1 MNLLK
6 KHSFFCFDEISRD
19 FIKLGKENGLDN
31 YFKEDPHAF
40 SRHLWEARKKQFEE
54 ALNLEEPV
62 IFFDR
67 GVHDVVAYLNYIEN
81 PISSW
86 ENELKNFKYDVVI
99 LIKPEEKIYVQDDDR
114 METFEEA
121 VKVHEQIKNS
131 YVKSGLKIIELPF
144 TTPIKRLNLVLK
156 HYKNE

>member
-1 MNLLK
+1 
-6 KHSFFCFDEISRD
+6 
-19 FIKLGKENGLDN
+19 
-31 YFKEDPHAF
+31 
-40 SRHLWEARKKQFEE
+40 
-54 ALNLEEPV
+54 
-62 IFFDR
+62 
-67 GVHDVVAYLNYIEN
+67 VHDVVAYLNYIEN

-86 ENELKNFKYDVVI
+86 EYELKNFKYDVVL
-99 LIKPEEKIYVQDDDR
+99 LIKPEEEIYVQDADR

-121 VKVHEQIKNS
+121 IKVHEQIKNS